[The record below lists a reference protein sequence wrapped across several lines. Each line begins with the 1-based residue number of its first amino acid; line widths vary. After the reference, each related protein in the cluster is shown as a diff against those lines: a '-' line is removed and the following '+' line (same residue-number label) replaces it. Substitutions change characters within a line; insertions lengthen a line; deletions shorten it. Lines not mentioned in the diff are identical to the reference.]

1 MERWSLMIQVCGGPK
16 VISNDSIEF
25 DDPKVFDDTQVFE
38 DPKFKVG
45 CLISIR

>member
-1 MERWSLMIQVCGGPK
+1 MEMWSLIIQVCGGPK

-38 DPKFKVG
+38 DPKV
-45 CLISIR
+45 ISN